1 MHLRKSHR
9 ILVSSVLIKTPYF
22 KYICFCVPV
31 TTIRPQ
37 IGIVKYEDLR
47 QISVAD
53 LPGLI
58 EGAHANIGMG
68 HKFLKHIERTR
79 LLLMVVDVNG
89 FKLSAAHQQRSCLEN
104 VFALNKELEMYDE
117 SLFEKPCVLLVN
129 KLDTVSSAHDINELL
144 QKLRHLKGIFESSN
158 MHFSDL
164 KYKNQFRLR
173 CRVPRRAAI

>member
-1 MHLRKSHR
+1 MLFISQTFS
-9 ILVSSVLIKTPYF
+9 L
-22 KYICFCVPV
+22 V

-37 IGIVKYEDLR
+37 IGVVKYDDLR

-89 FKLSAAHQQRSCLEN
+89 FKLSPAHAQRSCLDN
-104 VFALNKELEMYDE
+104 VFALNKELELYDE
-117 SLFEKPCVLLVN
+117 SLFDKPCVLLVN
-129 KLDTVSSAHDINELL
+129 KLDTVSSADEINELL
-144 QKLRHLKGIFESSN
+144 KKLRHLKGKTKFK
-158 MHFSDL
+158 F
-164 KYKNQFRLR
+164 KLR
-173 CRVPRRAAI
+173 NK